1 MFRFEHPEYLYFLL
15 LILLVVGLYALS
27 GWRSGQAKGKLGESE
42 LLQQLVPEQSR
53 AKPRFKF
60 ILLVLALVA
69 LVVAW
74 ANPQLGVAQRPAKRE
89 AADIYLALDV
99 SRSMLAEDVAPNRL
113 GRAKRLARELVKSIR
128 MERMAT
134 ILFAGYAYIQT
145 PLTTDFGQVD
155 LLLRSAGPEL
165 IEYQGTA
172 LGEAIELATQMAPDE
187 GARNSALILF
197 TDGESHEAGWE
208 EKAEKAREKGI
219 RIYAVGLGDPRGA
232 PIPQEEGQQRA
243 FLKDKNGQV
252 VQTHLDVETL
262 ERLAEIG
269 GGSYLSAEMG
279 TRTIV
284 NALVGEIE
292 QLEKQEFDQPIYGE
306 YRTYFQYFIGLALLF
321 LLLESLLSFRKGSF

>member
-15 LILLVVGLYALS
+15 LILWLAGLYALS
-27 GWRSGQAKGKLGESE
+27 SWRSGKAKAKMGESD

-60 ILLVLALVA
+60 ILWVLALTS
-69 LVVAW
+69 LVLAW
-74 ANPQLGVAQRPAKRE
+74 ANPQLGVEQKPAKRE

-99 SRSMLAEDVAPNRL
+99 SRSMLAEDIAPNRL
-113 GRAKRLARELVKSIR
+113 GRAKRLARDLVKSIR

-145 PLTTDFGQVD
+145 PLTTDFAQVD
-155 LLLRSAGPEL
+155 LLLRSAGPDL

-172 LGEAIELATQMAPDE
+172 IGEAIELVLQMAPEE
-187 GARNSALILF
+187 GARNSALIIF

-208 EKAEKAREKGI
+208 EQAQKAREKGI
-219 RIYAVGLGDPRGA
+219 RIFTVGLGDPRGA
-232 PIPQEEGQQRA
+232 PIPQEDGRQGY
-243 FLKDKNGQV
+243 LKNKEGQV
-252 VQTHLDVETL
+252 VQTRLDVETL
-262 ERLAEIG
+262 EQLAQIG

-279 TRTIV
+279 IGKVV
-284 NALVGEIE
+284 NTLVGEIE

-321 LLLESLLSFRKGSF
+321 LILESLLSYRRGSF